1 MTQTQQS
8 RNLRGSRRHTLSY
21 HRSYSRSFEGNRMKI
36 RFDVAIDAD
45 IQRCKLLLESQMAA
59 GDS

>member
-1 MTQTQQS
+1 
-8 RNLRGSRRHTLSY
+8 
-21 HRSYSRSFEGNRMKI
+21 MKI